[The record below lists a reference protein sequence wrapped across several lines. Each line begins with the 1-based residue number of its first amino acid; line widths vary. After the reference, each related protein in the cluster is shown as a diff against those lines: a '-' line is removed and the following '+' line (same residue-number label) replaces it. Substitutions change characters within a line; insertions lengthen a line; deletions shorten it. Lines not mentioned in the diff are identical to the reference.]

1 MHAMNGIYQF
11 FVKGGIMMYPLL
23 LSSILAVAIILERTF
38 RLRRKKVINPQL
50 VQMIEAIR
58 DSRDL
63 DVARTIC
70 GQTNSAFTNIL
81 KVGFNNHHLNHNE
94 IKELL
99 EDQGRQ
105 EVRSLEW
112 GLGAL
117 ETIAASAPLMGLLG
131 TVLGMVR
138 VFNVIAQIG
147 IGQASALS
155 GGISEALNTT
165 VFGLFIGI
173 PALIAYNYFVHKA
186 DDLVLDIEKHSATL
200 IQKIQQ
206 IKS

>member
-1 MHAMNGIYQF
+1 LHAMNGIYQF